1 MILDFSIDYKTVYG
15 EQLVLN
21 VVADETAETAETTAY
36 RMVTTD
42 GLHWTCRMNIKQ
54 ADLQPRLAYY
64 YSGFNADGEP
74 THEWITAA
82 HLLDFS
88 ALTGPH

>member
-36 RMVTTD
+36 RMVTNRRIYNR
-42 GLHWTCRMNIKQ
+42 G
-54 ADLQPRLAYY
+54 
-64 YSGFNADGEP
+64 
-74 THEWITAA
+74 
-82 HLLDFS
+82 
-88 ALTGPH
+88 